1 MDNGRKIMEVK
12 SKMKIIS
19 FAIAAAFFVFA
30 LLFFFLA
37 PILVSEVAA
46 VYSGATALL
55 GGAKTL
61 FSFAFDSGKYL
72 VFFIVFA
79 LFVMCYIWWL
89 IVIIIRKKWKSFIWF
104 GVSFVLLL
112 ANAFALCGLLVT
124 VDGSQSVLK
133 QVFAIDGAL
142 IGKAFVAASL
152 AFCFFGVMFTTLC
165 GYSDILQ
172 SLESRANER
181 SAEEDEIRKMARE
194 EAQDV
199 YDEKRNAIL
208 KEDIDMSVYDDK
220 LNLKRRHEDSNDD
233 YYENLINELP
243 IFRKRRGEQP
253 VEKKVVVVERVVEKP
268 APAPVAPQPK
278 PEPKPAPAPV
288 APAPKAEPFERISFS
303 ERLGKAEKELKE
315 HYNELKSEILSYG
328 IKSRVSNS
336 GDTFRLH
343 TKTYVKMVVAG
354 KALKLYF
361 ALDPKDYKDS
371 TFPIGDASNKG
382 LYKEIPLVFKV
393 KSELSVR
400 RAKQLIADAAAK
412 DGLVQGEVEAHNW
425 AKELA

>member
-1 MDNGRKIMEVK
+1 MEVK

-19 FAIAAAFFVFA
+19 FAIAAAFYVFA

-46 VYSGATALL
+46 IYSGATGLL

-61 FSFAFDSGKYL
+61 FSFAFDSGNYL
-72 VFFIVFA
+72 IFFIVFA
-79 LFVMCYIWWL
+79 LFVMCYVWWL

-124 VDGSQSVLK
+124 VDGSQSALK
-133 QVFAIDGAL
+133 QVFAIDGGL

-165 GYSDILQ
+165 AYSDILQ

-181 SAEEDEIRKMARE
+181 SAEEEEIRKMARE

-208 KEDIDMSVYDDK
+208 KEDIDMSIYDDNLK
-220 LNLKRRHEDSNDD
+220 LKRRREENDD

-243 IFRKRRGEQP
+243 MFRKRRGEQP

-268 APAPVAPQPK
+268 APVAPAPK
-278 PEPKPAPAPV
+278 PQPKPAPAPV
-288 APAPKAEPFERISFS
+288 APAPKAAEPFERISFA
-303 ERLGKAEKELKE
+303 ERLGKAEKDVKE

-343 TKTYVKMVVAG
+343 TKTYVKVVVAG
-354 KALKLYF
+354 KALKLYL
-361 ALDPKDYKDS
+361 ALDPKAYKDS
-371 TFPIGDASNKG
+371 TFPIGDASGKG

-400 RAKQLIADAAAK
+400 RAKQLIADAASK
-412 DGLVQGEVEAHNW
+412 DGLVQGEVEAHDW
-425 AKELA
+425 AKELK

>member
-1 MDNGRKIMEVK
+1 MEVK

-19 FAIAAAFFVFA
+19 FAIAAAFYVFA

-37 PILVSEVAA
+37 PILVAEVAEI
-46 VYSGATALL
+46 YSGATGLL
-55 GGAKTL
+55 GGAATL
-61 FSFAFDSGKYL
+61 FSFAFDSGRYL

-104 GVSFVLLL
+104 GCSFVLLL
-112 ANAFALCGLLVT
+112 ANAFALCGLIVT
-124 VDGSQSVLK
+124 TDGSQSALK
-133 QVFAIDGAL
+133 QVFAIDGGL
-142 IGKAFVAASL
+142 IGKAFVAATL
-152 AFCFFGVMFTTLC
+152 AFTFFGVMFTTLC
-165 GYSDILQ
+165 AYSDILQ

-181 SAEEDEIRKMARE
+181 SAEEEEIRQMARE
-194 EAQDV
+194 EAQNVFD
-199 YDEKRNAIL
+199 DKRNAVL
-208 KEDIDMSVYDDK
+208 KEDIDMSVYDDN
-220 LNLKRRHEDSNDD
+220 LNLKRRREDNDD

-243 IFRKRRGEQP
+243 MFRKRRGEQP

-268 APAPVAPQPK
+268 APVAPAPKPEPK

-288 APAPKAEPFERISFS
+288 APAPKASEPFERISFA
-303 ERLGKAEKELKE
+303 ERLGKAEKDVKE

-371 TFPIGDASNKG
+371 TLPIGDASNKG

>member
-1 MDNGRKIMEVK
+1 MEVK

-19 FAIAAAFFVFA
+19 FAIAAAFLVFA
-30 LLFFFLA
+30 LVFFFLA
-37 PILVSEVAA
+37 PLLVEEVAA
-46 VYSGATALL
+46 IYSGATALL

-61 FSFAFDSGKYL
+61 FSFAFDNGKYL
-72 VFFIVFA
+72 IFFIVFV
-79 LFVMCYIWWL
+79 LVIFCYIWWL
-89 IVIIIRKKWKSFIWF
+89 IVILIRKKYKSFIWF
-104 GVSFVLLL
+104 GVSLVLIV
-112 ANAFALCGLLVT
+112 ANAFALCALLVNVESETT
-124 VDGSQSVLK
+124 VIK
-133 QVFAIDGAL
+133 QVFAIDGGL

-152 AFCFFGVMFTTLC
+152 AFFFFGLMFTTLC

-181 SAEEDEIRKMARE
+181 SAEEEEIRQMAKEEAQKVYDDEKNKILRE
-194 EAQDV
+194 EA
-199 YDEKRNAIL
+199 
-208 KEDIDMSVYDDK
+208 DMSMYDDQLK
-220 LNLKRRHEDSNDD
+220 LKRRREDASDD

-243 IFRKRRGEQP
+243 MFRKRRGEQP
-253 VEKKVVVVERVVEKP
+253 VEKKVVVVERVVEQPKP
-268 APAPVAPQPK
+268 EPK

-288 APAPKAEPFERISFS
+288 VAPAPAPKAEAFERISFA
-303 ERLGKAEKELKE
+303 ERLGKADKVLKE

-361 ALDPKDYKDS
+361 ALDPKEYKDS
-371 TFPIGDASNKG
+371 TFPVGDASNKG
-382 LYKEIPLVFKV
+382 LYKEIPLFFKV

-400 RAKQLIADAAAK
+400 RAKQLIAEAAAK

-425 AKELA
+425 AKEL

>member
-1 MDNGRKIMEVK
+1 MEVK

-19 FAIAAAFFVFA
+19 FAIAAAFLVFA
-30 LLFFFLA
+30 LVFFFLA
-37 PILVSEVAA
+37 PLLVEEVAA
-46 VYSGATALL
+46 IYSGATALL

-61 FSFAFDSGKYL
+61 FSFAFDNGKYL
-72 VFFIVFA
+72 IFFIVFV
-79 LFVMCYIWWL
+79 LVIFCYIWWL
-89 IVIIIRKKWKSFIWF
+89 IVILIRKKYKSFIWF
-104 GVSFVLLL
+104 GVSFVLIL
-112 ANAFALCGLLVT
+112 ANAFALCALLVNVESETT
-124 VDGSQSVLK
+124 VIK
-133 QVFAIDGAL
+133 QVFAIDGGL

-152 AFCFFGVMFTTLC
+152 AFFFFGLMFTTLC
-165 GYSDILQ
+165 AYSDILQ

-181 SAEEDEIRKMARE
+181 SAEEEEIRQMAKEEAQKVYDDEKNKILRE
-194 EAQDV
+194 EA
-199 YDEKRNAIL
+199 
-208 KEDIDMSVYDDK
+208 DMSMYDDQLK
-220 LNLKRRHEDSNDD
+220 LKRRREDASDD

-243 IFRKRRGEQP
+243 MFRKRRGEQP
-253 VEKKVVVVERVVEKP
+253 VEKKVVVVERVVEQPKP
-268 APAPVAPQPK
+268 EPK

-288 APAPKAEPFERISFS
+288 VAPAPAPKAEAFERISFA
-303 ERLGKAEKELKE
+303 ERLGKADKVLKE

-361 ALDPKDYKDS
+361 ALDPKEYKDS
-371 TFPIGDASNKG
+371 TFPVGDASNKG
-382 LYKEIPLVFKV
+382 LYKEIPLFFKV

-400 RAKQLIADAAAK
+400 RAKQLIAEAAAK

-425 AKELA
+425 AKEL

>member
-1 MDNGRKIMEVK
+1 MEVK

-46 VYSGATALL
+46 IYSGATGLI

-72 VFFIVFA
+72 IFFIVFV

-133 QVFAIDGAL
+133 QVFAIDGGL

-181 SAEEDEIRKMARE
+181 SAEEEEIRKMARE
-194 EAQDV
+194 EAQGV

-208 KEDIDMSVYDDK
+208 KEDIDMSVYDDNLK
-220 LNLKRRHEDSNDD
+220 LKRRREDNDD

-243 IFRKRRGEQP
+243 MFRKRRGEQP

-288 APAPKAEPFERISFS
+288 APAPKAAEPFERISFA
-303 ERLGKAEKELKE
+303 ERLGKAEKDVKE

-371 TFPIGDASNKG
+371 TLPIGDASNKG

>member
-1 MDNGRKIMEVK
+1 MEVK

-19 FAIAAAFFVFA
+19 FAIAAAFLVFA
-30 LLFFFLA
+30 LVFFFLA
-37 PILVSEVAA
+37 PLLVEPVAA
-46 VYSGATALL
+46 VYSGATAFL

-61 FSFAFDSGKYL
+61 FSFAFDNGKYL
-72 VFFIVFA
+72 IFFIVFV
-79 LFVMCYIWWL
+79 LLVFCYIWWL
-89 IVIIIRKKWKSFIWF
+89 IAILIRKKYKSFIWF
-104 GVSFVLLL
+104 GVSFVLIV
-112 ANAFALCGLLVT
+112 ANAFSSCGLLVN
-124 VDGSQSVLK
+124 VDGGNSVIK
-133 QVFAIDGAL
+133 QVFALDGAL

-152 AFCFFGVMFTTLC
+152 AMIFFGIMFTTLC

-172 SLESRANER
+172 SLESRAYER
-181 SAEEDEIRKMARE
+181 SAEEEEIRLMAKE
-194 EAQDV
+194 EAQKV
-199 YDEKRNAIL
+199 YDDEKNKIL
-208 KEDIDMSVYDDK
+208 REDIDMSMYDDE
-220 LNLKRRHEDSNDD
+220 LNLKRRREENDD

-243 IFRKRRGEQP
+243 MFRKRRGEQP
-253 VEKKVVVVERVVEKP
+253 VEKKVVVVERVVE
-268 APAPVAPQPK
+268 QPK
-278 PEPKPAPAPV
+278 PEPKPVVKPAPAPV
-288 APAPKAEPFERISFS
+288 APAPKAEPFERISFA
-303 ERLGKAEKELKE
+303 ERLGKSEKVLKE

-371 TFPIGDASNKG
+371 TFPVGDASNKG
-382 LYKEIPLVFKV
+382 LYKEIPLFFKV

-412 DGLVQGEVEAHNW
+412 DGLVQGEVEKHDW
-425 AKELA
+425 AKEL

>member
-1 MDNGRKIMEVK
+1 MEVK

-19 FAIAAAFFVFA
+19 FAIAAAFLVFA
-30 LLFFFLA
+30 LVFFFLA
-37 PILVSEVAA
+37 PLLVEEVAA
-46 VYSGATALL
+46 IYSGATALL

-61 FSFAFDSGKYL
+61 FSFAFDNGKYL
-72 VFFIVFA
+72 IFFIVFV
-79 LFVMCYIWWL
+79 LVIFCYIWWL
-89 IVIIIRKKWKSFIWF
+89 IVILIRKKYKSFIWF
-104 GVSFVLLL
+104 GVSLVLIV
-112 ANAFALCGLLVT
+112 ANAFALCALLVNVESETT
-124 VDGSQSVLK
+124 VIK
-133 QVFAIDGAL
+133 QVFAIDGGL

-152 AFCFFGVMFTTLC
+152 AFFFFGLMFTTLC

-181 SAEEDEIRKMARE
+181 SAEEEEIRQMAKEEAQKVYDDEKNKILRE
-194 EAQDV
+194 EA
-199 YDEKRNAIL
+199 
-208 KEDIDMSVYDDK
+208 DMSMYDDQLK
-220 LNLKRRHEDSNDD
+220 LKRRREDANDD

-243 IFRKRRGEQP
+243 MFRKRRGEQP
-253 VEKKVVVVERVVEKP
+253 VEKKVVVVERVVE
-268 APAPVAPQPK
+268 QPK
-278 PEPKPAPAPV
+278 PEPKPEPKPTPAPV
-288 APAPKAEPFERISFS
+288 VAPAPAPKAEAFERISFA
-303 ERLGKAEKELKE
+303 ERLGKADKVLKE

-361 ALDPKDYKDS
+361 ALDPKEYKDS
-371 TFPIGDASNKG
+371 TFPVGDASNKG
-382 LYKEIPLVFKV
+382 LYKEIPLFFKV

-400 RAKQLIADAAAK
+400 RAKQLIAEAAAK

-425 AKELA
+425 AKEL